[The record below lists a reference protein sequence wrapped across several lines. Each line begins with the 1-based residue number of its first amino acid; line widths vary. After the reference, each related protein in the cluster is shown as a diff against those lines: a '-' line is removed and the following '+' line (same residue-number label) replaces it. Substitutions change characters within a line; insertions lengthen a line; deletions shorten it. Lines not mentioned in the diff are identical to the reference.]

1 MVSII
6 TNCYNGEK
14 FLEETIQS
22 VLAQTYTDW
31 EYLLFDNCS
40 TDHSAEIFLS
50 HKDPR
55 FKYYRNDYTVSL
67 GHGRHDAFKMI
78 SGDYVCFID
87 SDDLW
92 LPEKLEK
99 QVAIMEKDPEV
110 GIVYSDFVYFGR
122 INLERKTSSEG
133 YKTTKDILECYDLGV
148 SDTMVRRSVVLDN
161 KIEINKDYD
170 IIADFDLFTRL
181 SRVTKVYHIKEY
193 LTKYRTH
200 SSNLSVLSTKE
211 PGEQLDLY
219 NKFIME
225 FSPEE
230 KATCKKGLQ
239 AIIDKYWFLTY
250 NNFVK
255 EKKYIHAVGAFVKI
269 KKLRTK
275 LAGIKWALLYLIKNR

>member
-55 FKYYRNDYTVSL
+55 FKYYRNDHTVSL
-67 GHGRHDAFKMI
+67 GHGRHDAFEMV

-92 LPEKLEK
+92 MPEKLAK

-110 GIVYSDFVYFGR
+110 GVVYSDFLYFGR
-122 INLERKTSSEG
+122 INLERKTSGEG

-161 KIEINKDYD
+161 HIEINKDYD

-181 SRVTKVYHIKEY
+181 SRVTRVYHIKEY
-193 LTKYRTH
+193 LTKYRMH
-200 SSNLSVLSTKE
+200 SSNLSALSTKE
-211 PGEQLDLY
+211 PREQLDLY
-219 NKFIME
+219 NKFMIE
-225 FSPEE
+225 FSLEE
-230 KATCKKGLQ
+230 KEQCKKGLQ
-239 AIIDKYWFLTY
+239 SIIDKHWFLTY
-250 NNFVK
+250 NNLVK
-255 EKKYIHAVGAFVKI
+255 EKKYREAACALVKI
-269 KKLRTK
+269 KKTRTK
-275 LAGIKWALLYLIKNR
+275 LAGIKWAVLYLINNR